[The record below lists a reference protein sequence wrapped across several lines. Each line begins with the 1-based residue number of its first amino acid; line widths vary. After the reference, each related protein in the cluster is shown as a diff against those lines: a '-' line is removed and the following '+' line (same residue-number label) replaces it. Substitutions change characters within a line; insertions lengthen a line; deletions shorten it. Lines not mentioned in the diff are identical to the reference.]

1 MIQNGSFLNVVD
13 NSGAKSACCI
23 RVLDGYRRR
32 YARSGDII
40 LVSIKTVRR
49 KKKKLNSK
57 VKKGDV
63 VRALIVRTRFGN
75 RRPFSET
82 ITHTENAVILLNKQN
97 KLLGTRIFGSLSRDF
112 RFTPFLK
119 ALTISSG
126 VLV

>member
-49 KKKKLNSK
+49 KKKKN
-57 VKKGDV
+57 
-63 VRALIVRTRFGN
+63 
-75 RRPFSET
+75 
-82 ITHTENAVILLNKQN
+82 
-97 KLLGTRIFGSLSRDF
+97 
-112 RFTPFLK
+112 
-119 ALTISSG
+119 
-126 VLV
+126 